1 MRGRSI
7 RRQTMGNL
15 MSMGVQPAEQ
25 ALQFRVAQAAGVG
38 ERRQHPAGITAGEGA
53 GLAAC
58 LGVIAGVSLL
68 LYGVYRLT
76 LRKACQVTIDG
87 A

>member
-1 MRGRSI
+1 MILYFNGD
-7 RRQTMGNL
+7 
-15 MSMGVQPAEQ
+15 
-25 ALQFRVAQAAGVG
+25 
-38 ERRQHPAGITAGEGA
+38 PAGITAGEGA